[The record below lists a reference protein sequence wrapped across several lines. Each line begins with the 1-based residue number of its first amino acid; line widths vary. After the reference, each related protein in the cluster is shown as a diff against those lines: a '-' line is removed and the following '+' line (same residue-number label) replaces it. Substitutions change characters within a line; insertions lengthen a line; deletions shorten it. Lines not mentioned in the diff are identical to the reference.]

1 MFRCIRHLVLFA
13 YAVVGAC
20 MGVRAGEPVSPS
32 PSSWQAGGWLEK
44 LAAVGSGVEDRAQEA
59 REHEELMARAL
70 DHLCVQMSLET
81 LQGFASRPIQRTA
94 PVQLTVLGVPLS
106 GQARLIG
113 KTEIRLIPDSERAVV
128 DLVLSGTARSRTQGQ
143 AGLVRIH
150 ADGTTR
156 FTVSKRLT
164 VQENGI
170 EGSPARCR
178 AETRSTVTHVSS
190 DVRGIRGRLLR
201 RIGLKQARAQQ
212 VEVDRITS
220 YSSQTDIQEYFD
232 RELNA
237 LIRQANAW
245 LAEVRRADG
254 GNRRRM
260 HFASSHRCLSVRWQ
274 PTGRPADQPPLG
286 PPEPPRR
293 RSVAVHVP
301 VSAVDGRLL
310 ATALTGM
317 LSGYR
322 SSSLEAALGKMLP
335 ARLLTGGLDSLKP
348 NMSVSLSPDGE
359 WLGAEFDLAG
369 TRLVDSGA
377 VPARTAIR

>member
-1 MFRCIRHLVLFA
+1 
-13 YAVVGAC
+13 
-20 MGVRAGEPVSPS
+20 
-32 PSSWQAGGWLEK
+32 
-44 LAAVGSGVEDRAQEA
+44 
-59 REHEELMARAL
+59 
-70 DHLCVQMSLET
+70 
-81 LQGFASRPIQRTA
+81 
-94 PVQLTVLGVPLS
+94 
-106 GQARLIG
+106 
-113 KTEIRLIPDSERAVV
+113 
-128 DLVLSGTARSRTQGQ
+128 
-143 AGLVRIH
+143 GLVRIH

-220 YSSQTDIQEYFD
+220 RSSQRDIQEHFD
-232 RELNA
+232 RELNS

-260 HFASSHRCLSVRWQ
+260 HFASSHRCLSVRCQ
-274 PTGRPADQPPLG
+274 PSERSADRSPLG
-286 PPEPPRR
+286 PPEPLRH
-293 RSVAVHVP
+293 RSVTVHVP
-301 VSAVDGRLL
+301 VSAVDGRLV

-335 ARLLTGGLDSLKP
+335 ARWLTGGLDSLKP
-348 NMSVSLSPDGE
+348 NMSLSLSPDGE
-359 WLGAEFDLAG
+359 WLGAEFDLAR
-369 TRLVDSGA
+369 TRLADSGP